1 MKRIIFALCLL
12 IAVTSCVSK
21 KKYMV
26 AENGRLAALSR
37 ERVLNR
43 NLGQQKDEIA
53 KLKQQITDLMSDTT
67 RLGQAIRDYRKSLY
81 SNLSEQE
88 KLNML
93 LKEKMEKL
101 AEREATINKLQA
113 EVDAQNARLH
123 SLLNSVKDALLGFSS
138 DELTVTEKNG
148 KIYVA
153 MSDKLLFESGSA
165 QVNKQG
171 ATSRAVFLA
180 SVLGVDMG
188 MFYKRRDYSH
198 IVDGTNPIVAHEF
211 LGSSLDGKDVWV
223 VDDMISSGGSMI
235 DVARELKKRNAGR
248 IFVIATFGLFT
259 NGLEKFDKA
268 VEDGLIYK
276 VVTTNLAYQTPE
288 LLSREYYISCDMSKY
303 IAYIIDTLNHDASI
317 SDLLDPYQ
325 RIQTLVAKYKGEIPA
340 EE

>member
-21 KKYMV
+21 KKYVV

-113 EVDAQNARLH
+113 EVDAQNARLQ

-171 ATSRAVFLA
+171 KEALGKLAEVLKKQHDIDVFIEGHTDNKPIKTVQFKDNWDLSVVRATSVVRILTKDYGVNPLQIIPCGRGEFMPVDNNESVEGRAHN
-180 SVLGVDMG
+180 
-188 MFYKRRDYSH
+188 RRTE
-198 IVDGTNPIVAHEF
+198 IIMAPK
-211 LGSSLDGKDVWV
+211 LDKLMD
-223 VDDMISSGGSMI
+223 I
-235 DVARELKKRNAGR
+235 LK
-248 IFVIATFGLFT
+248 
-259 NGLEKFDKA
+259 
-268 VEDGLIYK
+268 
-276 VVTTNLAYQTPE
+276 
-288 LLSREYYISCDMSKY
+288 
-303 IAYIIDTLNHDASI
+303 
-317 SDLLDPYQ
+317 
-325 RIQTLVAKYKGEIPA
+325 
-340 EE
+340 

>member
-21 KKYMV
+21 KNMV

-113 EVDAQNARLH
+113 EVDAQNARLQ

-171 ATSRAVFLA
+171 KEALGKLAEVLKKQHDIDVFIEGHTDNKPIKTVQFKDNWDLSVVRATSVVRILTKDYGVNPLQILPCGRGEFMPVDNNESVEGRAHN
-180 SVLGVDMG
+180 
-188 MFYKRRDYSH
+188 RRTE
-198 IVDGTNPIVAHEF
+198 IIMAPK
-211 LGSSLDGKDVWV
+211 LDKLMD
-223 VDDMISSGGSMI
+223 I
-235 DVARELKKRNAGR
+235 LK
-248 IFVIATFGLFT
+248 
-259 NGLEKFDKA
+259 
-268 VEDGLIYK
+268 
-276 VVTTNLAYQTPE
+276 
-288 LLSREYYISCDMSKY
+288 
-303 IAYIIDTLNHDASI
+303 
-317 SDLLDPYQ
+317 
-325 RIQTLVAKYKGEIPA
+325 
-340 EE
+340 

>member
-113 EVDAQNARLH
+113 EVDAQNARLQ

-171 ATSRAVFLA
+171 KEALGKLAEVLKKQHDIDVFIEGHTDNKPIKTVQFKDNWDLSVVRATSVVRILTIDYGVNPLQILPCGRGEFMPVDNNESVEGRAHN
-180 SVLGVDMG
+180 
-188 MFYKRRDYSH
+188 RRTE
-198 IVDGTNPIVAHEF
+198 IIMAPK
-211 LGSSLDGKDVWV
+211 LDKLMD
-223 VDDMISSGGSMI
+223 I
-235 DVARELKKRNAGR
+235 LK
-248 IFVIATFGLFT
+248 
-259 NGLEKFDKA
+259 
-268 VEDGLIYK
+268 
-276 VVTTNLAYQTPE
+276 
-288 LLSREYYISCDMSKY
+288 
-303 IAYIIDTLNHDASI
+303 
-317 SDLLDPYQ
+317 
-325 RIQTLVAKYKGEIPA
+325 
-340 EE
+340 

>member
-113 EVDAQNARLH
+113 EVDAQNARLQ

-171 ATSRAVFLA
+171 KEALGKLAEVLKKQHDIDVFIEGHTDNKPIKTVQFKDNWDLSVVRATSVVRILTKDYGVNPLQILPCGRGEFMPVDNNESVEGRAHN
-180 SVLGVDMG
+180 
-188 MFYKRRDYSH
+188 RR
-198 IVDGTNPIVAHEF
+198 TEF
-211 LGSSLDGKDVWV
+211 IMAPKLDKLMD
-223 VDDMISSGGSMI
+223 I
-235 DVARELKKRNAGR
+235 LK
-248 IFVIATFGLFT
+248 
-259 NGLEKFDKA
+259 
-268 VEDGLIYK
+268 
-276 VVTTNLAYQTPE
+276 
-288 LLSREYYISCDMSKY
+288 
-303 IAYIIDTLNHDASI
+303 
-317 SDLLDPYQ
+317 
-325 RIQTLVAKYKGEIPA
+325 
-340 EE
+340 

>member
-113 EVDAQNARLH
+113 EVDAQNARLQ
-123 SLLNSVKDALLGFSS
+123 SLLNCVKDALLGFSS

-171 ATSRAVFLA
+171 KEALGKLAEVLKKQHDIDVFIEGHTDNKPIKTVQFKDNWDLSVVRATSVVRILTKDYGVNPLQILPCGRGEFMPVDNNESVEGRAHN
-180 SVLGVDMG
+180 
-188 MFYKRRDYSH
+188 RRTE
-198 IVDGTNPIVAHEF
+198 IIMAPK
-211 LGSSLDGKDVWV
+211 LDKLMD
-223 VDDMISSGGSMI
+223 I
-235 DVARELKKRNAGR
+235 LK
-248 IFVIATFGLFT
+248 
-259 NGLEKFDKA
+259 
-268 VEDGLIYK
+268 
-276 VVTTNLAYQTPE
+276 
-288 LLSREYYISCDMSKY
+288 
-303 IAYIIDTLNHDASI
+303 
-317 SDLLDPYQ
+317 
-325 RIQTLVAKYKGEIPA
+325 
-340 EE
+340 

>member
-113 EVDAQNARLH
+113 EVDAQNARLQ

-165 QVNKQG
+165 QDNKQG
-171 ATSRAVFLA
+171 KEALGKLAEVLKKQHDIDVFIEGHTDNKPIKTVQFKDNWDLSVVRATSVVRILTKDYGVNPLQILPCGRGEFMPVDNNESVEGRAHN
-180 SVLGVDMG
+180 
-188 MFYKRRDYSH
+188 RRTE
-198 IVDGTNPIVAHEF
+198 IIMAPK
-211 LGSSLDGKDVWV
+211 LDKLMD
-223 VDDMISSGGSMI
+223 I
-235 DVARELKKRNAGR
+235 LK
-248 IFVIATFGLFT
+248 
-259 NGLEKFDKA
+259 
-268 VEDGLIYK
+268 
-276 VVTTNLAYQTPE
+276 
-288 LLSREYYISCDMSKY
+288 
-303 IAYIIDTLNHDASI
+303 
-317 SDLLDPYQ
+317 
-325 RIQTLVAKYKGEIPA
+325 
-340 EE
+340 

>member
-101 AEREATINKLQA
+101 ADREATINKLQA
-113 EVDAQNARLH
+113 EVDAQNARLQ

-171 ATSRAVFLA
+171 KEALGKLAEVLKKQHDIDVFIEGHTDNKPIKTVQFKDNWDLSVVRATSVVRILTKDYGVNPLQILPCGRGEFMPVDNNESVEGRAHN
-180 SVLGVDMG
+180 
-188 MFYKRRDYSH
+188 RRTE
-198 IVDGTNPIVAHEF
+198 IIMAPK
-211 LGSSLDGKDVWV
+211 LDKLMD
-223 VDDMISSGGSMI
+223 I
-235 DVARELKKRNAGR
+235 LK
-248 IFVIATFGLFT
+248 
-259 NGLEKFDKA
+259 
-268 VEDGLIYK
+268 
-276 VVTTNLAYQTPE
+276 
-288 LLSREYYISCDMSKY
+288 
-303 IAYIIDTLNHDASI
+303 
-317 SDLLDPYQ
+317 
-325 RIQTLVAKYKGEIPA
+325 
-340 EE
+340 

>member
-113 EVDAQNARLH
+113 EVDAQNARLQ

-171 ATSRAVFLA
+171 KEALGKLAEVLKKQHDIDVFIEGHTDNKPIKTVQFKDNWDLSVVRATSVVRILTKDYGVNPLQILPCGRGEFMPVDNNESVEGRAHN
-180 SVLGVDMG
+180 
-188 MFYKRRDYSH
+188 RRTE
-198 IVDGTNPIVAHEF
+198 IIMAPR
-211 LGSSLDGKDVWV
+211 LDKLMD
-223 VDDMISSGGSMI
+223 I
-235 DVARELKKRNAGR
+235 LK
-248 IFVIATFGLFT
+248 
-259 NGLEKFDKA
+259 
-268 VEDGLIYK
+268 
-276 VVTTNLAYQTPE
+276 
-288 LLSREYYISCDMSKY
+288 
-303 IAYIIDTLNHDASI
+303 
-317 SDLLDPYQ
+317 
-325 RIQTLVAKYKGEIPA
+325 
-340 EE
+340 

>member
-113 EVDAQNARLH
+113 EVDAQNARLQ

-171 ATSRAVFLA
+171 KEALGKLAELLKKQHDIDVFIEGHTDNKPIKTVQFKDNWDLSVVRATSVVRILTKDYGVNPLQILPCGRGEFMPVDNNESVEGRAHN
-180 SVLGVDMG
+180 
-188 MFYKRRDYSH
+188 RRTE
-198 IVDGTNPIVAHEF
+198 IIMAPK
-211 LGSSLDGKDVWV
+211 LDKLMD
-223 VDDMISSGGSMI
+223 I
-235 DVARELKKRNAGR
+235 LK
-248 IFVIATFGLFT
+248 
-259 NGLEKFDKA
+259 
-268 VEDGLIYK
+268 
-276 VVTTNLAYQTPE
+276 
-288 LLSREYYISCDMSKY
+288 
-303 IAYIIDTLNHDASI
+303 
-317 SDLLDPYQ
+317 
-325 RIQTLVAKYKGEIPA
+325 
-340 EE
+340 

>member
-113 EVDAQNARLH
+113 EVDAQNARLQ

-171 ATSRAVFLA
+171 KEALGKLA
-180 SVLGVDMG
+180 EVLKKQHD
-188 MFYKRRDYSH
+188 
-198 IVDGTNPIVAHEF
+198 
-211 LGSSLDGKDVWV
+211 
-223 VDDMISSGGSMI
+223 I
-235 DVARELKKRNAGR
+235 DVFIEGHTDNKPIKTVQFKDNWDLCVVGSTCVVLILTKDYGVNPLQILPCGRGEFMPVDNNESVEGRAHNRRTEIIMAPKLDKLMDILK
-248 IFVIATFGLFT
+248 
-259 NGLEKFDKA
+259 
-268 VEDGLIYK
+268 
-276 VVTTNLAYQTPE
+276 
-288 LLSREYYISCDMSKY
+288 
-303 IAYIIDTLNHDASI
+303 
-317 SDLLDPYQ
+317 
-325 RIQTLVAKYKGEIPA
+325 
-340 EE
+340 

>member
-113 EVDAQNARLH
+113 EVDAQNARLQ

-153 MSDKLLFESGSA
+153 MSDMLLFESGSA

-171 ATSRAVFLA
+171 KEALGKLAEVLKKQHDIDVFIEGHTDNKPIKTVQFKDNWDLSVVRATSVVRILTKDYGVNPLQILPCGRGEFMPVDNNESVEGRAHN
-180 SVLGVDMG
+180 
-188 MFYKRRDYSH
+188 RRTE
-198 IVDGTNPIVAHEF
+198 IIMAPK
-211 LGSSLDGKDVWV
+211 LDKLMD
-223 VDDMISSGGSMI
+223 I
-235 DVARELKKRNAGR
+235 LK
-248 IFVIATFGLFT
+248 
-259 NGLEKFDKA
+259 
-268 VEDGLIYK
+268 
-276 VVTTNLAYQTPE
+276 
-288 LLSREYYISCDMSKY
+288 
-303 IAYIIDTLNHDASI
+303 
-317 SDLLDPYQ
+317 
-325 RIQTLVAKYKGEIPA
+325 
-340 EE
+340 

>member
-113 EVDAQNARLH
+113 EVDAQNARLQ

-171 ATSRAVFLA
+171 KEALGKLAEVLKKQHDIDVFIEGHTDNKPIKTVQFKDNWDLSVVRATSVVRILIKDYGVNPLQILPCGRGEFMPVDNNESVEGRAHN
-180 SVLGVDMG
+180 
-188 MFYKRRDYSH
+188 RRTE
-198 IVDGTNPIVAHEF
+198 IIMAPK
-211 LGSSLDGKDVWV
+211 LDKLMD
-223 VDDMISSGGSMI
+223 I
-235 DVARELKKRNAGR
+235 LK
-248 IFVIATFGLFT
+248 
-259 NGLEKFDKA
+259 
-268 VEDGLIYK
+268 
-276 VVTTNLAYQTPE
+276 
-288 LLSREYYISCDMSKY
+288 
-303 IAYIIDTLNHDASI
+303 
-317 SDLLDPYQ
+317 
-325 RIQTLVAKYKGEIPA
+325 
-340 EE
+340 

>member
-67 RLGQAIRDYRKSLY
+67 RLGQAIRDSRKSLY

-113 EVDAQNARLH
+113 EVDAQNARLQ

-138 DELTVTEKNG
+138 DELT
-148 KIYVA
+148 
-153 MSDKLLFESGSA
+153 
-165 QVNKQG
+165 
-171 ATSRAVFLA
+171 
-180 SVLGVDMG
+180 
-188 MFYKRRDYSH
+188 
-198 IVDGTNPIVAHEF
+198 
-211 LGSSLDGKDVWV
+211 
-223 VDDMISSGGSMI
+223 
-235 DVARELKKRNAGR
+235 
-248 IFVIATFGLFT
+248 
-259 NGLEKFDKA
+259 
-268 VEDGLIYK
+268 
-276 VVTTNLAYQTPE
+276 
-288 LLSREYYISCDMSKY
+288 
-303 IAYIIDTLNHDASI
+303 
-317 SDLLDPYQ
+317 
-325 RIQTLVAKYKGEIPA
+325 
-340 EE
+340 

>member
-113 EVDAQNARLH
+113 EVDAQNARLQ

-171 ATSRAVFLA
+171 KEALGKLAEVLKKQHDIDVFIEGHTDNKPIKTVQFKDNWDLSVVRATSVVRILTKDYGVNSLQILPCGRGEFMPVDNNESVEGRAHN
-180 SVLGVDMG
+180 
-188 MFYKRRDYSH
+188 RRTE
-198 IVDGTNPIVAHEF
+198 IIMAPK
-211 LGSSLDGKDVWV
+211 LDKLMD
-223 VDDMISSGGSMI
+223 I
-235 DVARELKKRNAGR
+235 LK
-248 IFVIATFGLFT
+248 
-259 NGLEKFDKA
+259 
-268 VEDGLIYK
+268 
-276 VVTTNLAYQTPE
+276 
-288 LLSREYYISCDMSKY
+288 
-303 IAYIIDTLNHDASI
+303 
-317 SDLLDPYQ
+317 
-325 RIQTLVAKYKGEIPA
+325 
-340 EE
+340 

>member
-113 EVDAQNARLH
+113 EVDAQNARLQ

-171 ATSRAVFLA
+171 KEALGKLAEVLKKQHDIDVFIEGHTDNKPIKTVQFKDNWDLSVVRATSVVRILTKDYGVNPLQILPCGRGEFMPVDNNESVEGRAHNRRTEIIMAPKL
-180 SVLGVDMG
+180 
-188 MFYKRRDYSH
+188 YKLMD
-198 IVDGTNPIVAHEF
+198 I
-211 LGSSLDGKDVWV
+211 
-223 VDDMISSGGSMI
+223 
-235 DVARELKKRNAGR
+235 LK
-248 IFVIATFGLFT
+248 
-259 NGLEKFDKA
+259 
-268 VEDGLIYK
+268 
-276 VVTTNLAYQTPE
+276 
-288 LLSREYYISCDMSKY
+288 
-303 IAYIIDTLNHDASI
+303 
-317 SDLLDPYQ
+317 
-325 RIQTLVAKYKGEIPA
+325 
-340 EE
+340 

>member
-67 RLGQAIRDYRKSLY
+67 RLGQANRDYRKSLY

-113 EVDAQNARLH
+113 EVDAQNARLQ

-171 ATSRAVFLA
+171 KEALGKLAEVLKKQHDIDVFIEGHTDNKPIKTVQFKDNWDLSVVRATSVVRILTKDYGVNPLQILPCGRGEFMPVDNNESVEGRAHN
-180 SVLGVDMG
+180 
-188 MFYKRRDYSH
+188 RRTE
-198 IVDGTNPIVAHEF
+198 IIMAPK
-211 LGSSLDGKDVWV
+211 LDKLMD
-223 VDDMISSGGSMI
+223 I
-235 DVARELKKRNAGR
+235 LK
-248 IFVIATFGLFT
+248 
-259 NGLEKFDKA
+259 
-268 VEDGLIYK
+268 
-276 VVTTNLAYQTPE
+276 
-288 LLSREYYISCDMSKY
+288 
-303 IAYIIDTLNHDASI
+303 
-317 SDLLDPYQ
+317 
-325 RIQTLVAKYKGEIPA
+325 
-340 EE
+340 

>member
-21 KKYMV
+21 KKYLV

-113 EVDAQNARLH
+113 EVDAQNARLQ

-171 ATSRAVFLA
+171 KEALGKLAEVLKKQHDIDVFIEGHTDNKPIKTVQFKDNWDLSVVRATSVVRILTKDYGVNPLQILPCGRGEFMPVDNNESVEGRAHN
-180 SVLGVDMG
+180 
-188 MFYKRRDYSH
+188 RRTE
-198 IVDGTNPIVAHEF
+198 IIMAPK
-211 LGSSLDGKDVWV
+211 LDKLMD
-223 VDDMISSGGSMI
+223 I
-235 DVARELKKRNAGR
+235 LK
-248 IFVIATFGLFT
+248 
-259 NGLEKFDKA
+259 
-268 VEDGLIYK
+268 
-276 VVTTNLAYQTPE
+276 
-288 LLSREYYISCDMSKY
+288 
-303 IAYIIDTLNHDASI
+303 
-317 SDLLDPYQ
+317 
-325 RIQTLVAKYKGEIPA
+325 
-340 EE
+340 

>member
-67 RLGQAIRDYRKSLY
+67 RLGQAVRDYRKSLY

-113 EVDAQNARLH
+113 EVDAQNARLQ

-171 ATSRAVFLA
+171 KEALGKLAEVLKKQHDIDVFIEGHTDNKPIKTVQFKDNWDLSVVRATSVVRILTKDYGVNPLQILPCGRGEFMPVDNNESVEGRAHN
-180 SVLGVDMG
+180 
-188 MFYKRRDYSH
+188 RRTE
-198 IVDGTNPIVAHEF
+198 IIMAPK
-211 LGSSLDGKDVWV
+211 LDKLMD
-223 VDDMISSGGSMI
+223 I
-235 DVARELKKRNAGR
+235 LK
-248 IFVIATFGLFT
+248 
-259 NGLEKFDKA
+259 
-268 VEDGLIYK
+268 
-276 VVTTNLAYQTPE
+276 
-288 LLSREYYISCDMSKY
+288 
-303 IAYIIDTLNHDASI
+303 
-317 SDLLDPYQ
+317 
-325 RIQTLVAKYKGEIPA
+325 
-340 EE
+340 

>member
-81 SNLSEQE
+81 SNLSEQD

-113 EVDAQNARLH
+113 EVDAQNARLQ

-171 ATSRAVFLA
+171 KEALGKLAEVLKKQHDIDVFIEGHTDNKPIKTVQFKDNWDLSVVRATSVVRILTKDYGVNPLQILPCGRGEFMPVDNNESVEGRAHN
-180 SVLGVDMG
+180 
-188 MFYKRRDYSH
+188 RRTE
-198 IVDGTNPIVAHEF
+198 IIMAPK
-211 LGSSLDGKDVWV
+211 LDKLMD
-223 VDDMISSGGSMI
+223 I
-235 DVARELKKRNAGR
+235 LK
-248 IFVIATFGLFT
+248 
-259 NGLEKFDKA
+259 
-268 VEDGLIYK
+268 
-276 VVTTNLAYQTPE
+276 
-288 LLSREYYISCDMSKY
+288 
-303 IAYIIDTLNHDASI
+303 
-317 SDLLDPYQ
+317 
-325 RIQTLVAKYKGEIPA
+325 
-340 EE
+340 

>member
-1 MKRIIFALCLL
+1 MVVRAVDCLL

-101 AEREATINKLQA
+101 AEREATINKLQD
-113 EVDAQNARLH
+113 EVDAQNARLQ

-171 ATSRAVFLA
+171 KEALGKLAEVLKKQHDIDVFIEGHTDNKPIKTVQFKDNWDLSVVRATSVVRILTKDYGVNPLQILPCGRGEFMPVDNNESVEGRAHN
-180 SVLGVDMG
+180 
-188 MFYKRRDYSH
+188 RRTE
-198 IVDGTNPIVAHEF
+198 IIMAPK
-211 LGSSLDGKDVWV
+211 LDKLMD
-223 VDDMISSGGSMI
+223 I
-235 DVARELKKRNAGR
+235 LK
-248 IFVIATFGLFT
+248 
-259 NGLEKFDKA
+259 
-268 VEDGLIYK
+268 
-276 VVTTNLAYQTPE
+276 
-288 LLSREYYISCDMSKY
+288 
-303 IAYIIDTLNHDASI
+303 
-317 SDLLDPYQ
+317 
-325 RIQTLVAKYKGEIPA
+325 
-340 EE
+340 

>member
-113 EVDAQNARLH
+113 EVDAQNARLQ

-171 ATSRAVFLA
+171 KEALGKLAEVLKKQHDIDVFIEGHTDNKPIKTVQFKDNWDLSVVRATSVVRILTKDYGVNPLQILPCGRGEFMPVDNNECVEGRAHN
-180 SVLGVDMG
+180 
-188 MFYKRRDYSH
+188 RRTE
-198 IVDGTNPIVAHEF
+198 IIMAPK
-211 LGSSLDGKDVWV
+211 LDKLMD
-223 VDDMISSGGSMI
+223 I
-235 DVARELKKRNAGR
+235 LK
-248 IFVIATFGLFT
+248 
-259 NGLEKFDKA
+259 
-268 VEDGLIYK
+268 
-276 VVTTNLAYQTPE
+276 
-288 LLSREYYISCDMSKY
+288 
-303 IAYIIDTLNHDASI
+303 
-317 SDLLDPYQ
+317 
-325 RIQTLVAKYKGEIPA
+325 
-340 EE
+340 

>member
-113 EVDAQNARLH
+113 EVDAQNARLQ

-171 ATSRAVFLA
+171 KEALGKLAEVLKKQHDIDVFIEGHTDNKPIKTVQFKDNWDLSVVCATSVVRILTKDYGVNPLQILPCGRGEFMPVDNNESVEGRAHN
-180 SVLGVDMG
+180 
-188 MFYKRRDYSH
+188 RRTE
-198 IVDGTNPIVAHEF
+198 IIMAPK
-211 LGSSLDGKDVWV
+211 LDKLMD
-223 VDDMISSGGSMI
+223 I
-235 DVARELKKRNAGR
+235 LK
-248 IFVIATFGLFT
+248 
-259 NGLEKFDKA
+259 
-268 VEDGLIYK
+268 
-276 VVTTNLAYQTPE
+276 
-288 LLSREYYISCDMSKY
+288 
-303 IAYIIDTLNHDASI
+303 
-317 SDLLDPYQ
+317 
-325 RIQTLVAKYKGEIPA
+325 
-340 EE
+340 